1 MTVSPAE
8 FEDELAA
15 LGRELGTYLEHSRA
29 GTVPVLR
36 QPPMRELAET
46 LQVQRWLDQGGLTGP
61 ALAAFFQTYLA
72 HSTRL
77 HHPGYM
83 AHQVATPHVRTA
95 LAHLVDGFTN
105 NAMNIYEMGP
115 AASTL
120 EYAVVNRMLGWVGWT
135 PRPWPDA
142 LDPELDHGS
151 GLLTHGGS
159 LANLTALL
167 AARARAFPQAW
178 SEGYRDRPA
187 ILAPAANHYSVERAA
202 GIMGIGTRGIQ
213 HLETDARDRII
224 PDKIAT
230 AYRAARDAGDTPFVV
245 VANACDTAVGLYDPL
260 REIAAACRELGLWL
274 HIDGAHGAGALV
286 SPRLRHL
293 LDGVAE
299 ADSIVWDAH
308 KLLATPSICA
318 AVLFR
323 DHRDQARTFRQEASY
338 LFHDK
343 DQPGFD
349 FIAHT
354 VECTK
359 AGLGLRLFT
368 TLASL
373 GPAGLIAHVERL
385 FELGQLAAR
394 LISSRSGFSLPV
406 APQTNIVCFR
416 YGEDD
421 DQQLALRKAILRQGN
436 HYLSTTTYRG
446 RRYLRLA
453 LMNPATDEHTLTR
466 LLDEIEA
473 AAATLTE

>member
-15 LGRELGTYLEHSRA
+15 LGRELGSYLGESRA
-29 GTVPVLR
+29 GATPVLR
-36 QPPMRELAET
+36 QPPMRVLAET
-46 LQVQRWLDQGGLTGP
+46 LGAQRWLDQGGLQGP
-61 ALAAFFQTYLA
+61 ALAEFFRTYLA

-120 EYAVVNRMLGWVGWT
+120 EYVVINRMLEWVGWT
-135 PRPWPDA
+135 PRPWPD
-142 LDPELDHGS
+142 ELEPGRDHGA
-151 GLLTHGGS
+151 GFLTHGGS

-167 AARARAFPQAW
+167 TARAHAFPSAW
-178 SEGYRDRPA
+178 AEGYVGRPT

-202 GIMGIGTRGIQ
+202 GIMGLGTRAIH
-213 HLETDARDRII
+213 HLETDARDRIV
-224 PDKIAT
+224 PERIAA
-230 AYRAARDAGDTPFVV
+230 AYRAASEAGGTPFVV

-274 HIDGAHGAGALV
+274 HVDGAHGAGALV
-286 SPRLRHL
+286 SPKLRHL

-299 ADSIVWDAH
+299 ADSLVWDAH
-308 KLLATPSICA
+308 KLLATPSVCA

-323 DHRDQARTFRQEASY
+323 NHRDQAGTFRQEASY

-373 GPAGLIAHVERL
+373 GPQGLIAHVERL
-385 FELGQLAAR
+385 VELGQLAAR
-394 LISSRSGFSLPV
+394 LISARPGFSLPV
-406 APQTNIVCFR
+406 EPQTNIVCFR
-416 YGEDD
+416 YGDD
-421 DQQLALRKAILRQGN
+421 DERQLAIRRAVLRDGD
-436 HYLSTTTYRG
+436 HYLSTTMFRG

-453 LMNPATDEHTLTR
+453 LMNPDTNERTLVA
-466 LLDEIEA
+466 LLDAIA
-473 AAATLTE
+473 AVP